1 MTDFR
6 RWIVMVILCVS
17 GGIVYLLPFMREV
30 YYIPLQT
37 ALGLTNVEFGT
48 LMSAFGVS
56 SMLSYGP
63 GGWLAD
69 RLSPRLLISV
79 SLILTGLGGLFF
91 MSFPSYKVAL
101 LIHGF
106 WGITVTGTYW
116 GAMIKATR
124 AWASADGQ
132 GRAFGILEGGRGIT
146 EAVATTGFLVL
157 FAWLG
162 STQAGLSKIILSYA
176 ISNIALGIAA
186 WFFLDS
192 RQPAETDSKPPS
204 LADIL
209 AVLRRP
215 DIWLIAIVVLT
226 AYSAYWGS
234 FYFTP
239 YATDMLLM
247 SVVVGGAIGAGKNWL
262 RPLAAGVA
270 GHIADKVGVARTV
283 SVCFIVLALSFSI
296 LGIVPGKAALLP
308 AILANMTIG
317 FLGIFALRGIY
328 FALMAE
334 TGIPMAVTG
343 TAAGVLSMI
352 GFTPDIFM
360 PIIGGV
366 FLDSMP
372 GEDGYRYF
380 FFLIAV
386 MCIVGLAA
394 THLIQ
399 RQIRRDGLGNS

>member
-1 MTDFR
+1 MTDFS
-6 RWIVMVILCVS
+6 RWVVMVILCVS
-17 GGIVYLLPFMREV
+17 GGLIYLLPFMREV

-56 SMLSYGP
+56 SMLTYGP

-79 SLILTGLGGLFF
+79 SMILTGLGGLVFA
-91 MSFPSYKVAL
+91 SFPSYTVAL

-124 AWASADGQ
+124 AWGSADGQ

-146 EAVATTGFLVL
+146 EAAATTGFLVL

-162 STQAGLSKIILSYA
+162 STQAGLSQIILSYA
-176 ISNIALGIAA
+176 ICNIALGIAA
-186 WFFLDS
+186 WFFLDT
-192 RQPAETDSKPPS
+192 RHDVEADSTSPS

-215 DIWLIAIVVLT
+215 EVWLIAIIVLT

-239 YATDMLLM
+239 YATDVLLM
-247 SVVVGGAIGAGKNWL
+247 SVVVGGMIGAGKNWL
-262 RPLAAGVA
+262 RPFAAGAA
-270 GHIADKVGVARTV
+270 GYIADKVGVARTV
-283 SVCFIVLALSFSI
+283 SVCFIVLVLSFSI
-296 LGIVPGKAALLP
+296 LGLVPGKAALLP
-308 AILANMTIG
+308 AILVNMTIG
-317 FLGIFALRGIY
+317 FLSIFALRGIY

-334 TGIPMAVTG
+334 AGIPMAVTG
-343 TAAGVLSMI
+343 TAAGVLSVI

-360 PIIGGV
+360 PIIGGA

-380 FFLIAV
+380 FLLIAV
-386 MCIVGLAA
+386 MCLGGLAA
-394 THLIQ
+394 THLI
-399 RQIRRDGLGNS
+399 RRHMRRGGLGES

>member
-1 MTDFR
+1 MTDFS
-6 RWIVMVILCVS
+6 RWVVMVILCVS
-17 GGIVYLLPFMREV
+17 GGLIYLLPFMREV

-56 SMLSYGP
+56 SMLTYGP

-79 SLILTGLGGLFF
+79 SMILTGLGGLVFA
-91 MSFPSYKVAL
+91 SFPSYTVAL

-124 AWASADGQ
+124 AWGSADGQ

-146 EAVATTGFLVL
+146 EAAATTGFLVL

-162 STQAGLSKIILSYA
+162 STQAGLSQIILSYA

-186 WFFLDS
+186 WFFLDT
-192 RQPAETDSKPPS
+192 RHNVEADSKSPS

-215 DIWLIAIVVLT
+215 EVWLIGIVVLT

-239 YATDMLLM
+239 YATDILLM
-247 SVVVGGAIGAGKNWL
+247 SVVAGGMIGAGKNWL
-262 RPLAAGVA
+262 RPFAAGTA
-270 GHIADKVGVARTV
+270 GYIADKVGVARTV
-283 SVCFIVLALSFSI
+283 SVCFIVLVLSFSI
-296 LGIVPGKAALLP
+296 LGLVPGKAALLP
-308 AILANMTIG
+308 AILVNMTIG
-317 FLGIFALRGIY
+317 FLSIFALRGIY

-334 TGIPMAVTG
+334 AGIPMAVTG
-343 TAAGVLSMI
+343 TAAGVLSVI

-360 PIIGGV
+360 PIIGGA

-380 FFLIAV
+380 FLLIAV
-386 MCIVGLAA
+386 MCLGGLAA
-394 THLIQ
+394 THLI
-399 RQIRRDGLGNS
+399 RRHMRRGGLGES